1 MNSFLLAFL
10 PQCCS
15 AQPRMNILKPSA
27 KPVSSPSNC
36 LPGVFHHRGTEEQ
49 CLALSESLKSFYED
63 WLIFIVNLTRFRV
76 TRRPNSSCVCE
87 GLTWEGGTYPEC
99 DWHSPVS
106 WIPRWNLEKE
116 KERWTLAALSLSF
129 QTMKVMLTY
138 LTLKPRARTNS
149 YFLKLHVYQCFF
161 PTATRIINT
170 NCWFTELS
178 VLAGP
183 HRVTAT
189 GRG

>member
-15 AQPRMNILKPSA
+15 AQPRMNTLKPSA

-76 TRRPNSSCVCE
+76 TGRPNSSCV
-87 GLTWEGGTYPEC
+87 WEG
-99 DWHSPVS
+99 VS
-106 WIPRWNLEKE
+106 RGSYLRRQDLPWVW
-116 KERWTLAALSLSF
+116 
-129 QTMKVMLTY
+129 
-138 LTLKPRARTNS
+138 LTLSSGLDSETEFGKGEGEMNISSHISQLPDRESDVHTPHSQTKSQN
-149 YFLKLHVYQCFF
+149 KLVFPQVACLSVFFF
-161 PTATRIINT
+161 PQQQ
-170 NCWFTELS
+170 E
-178 VLAGP
+178 
-183 HRVTAT
+183 
-189 GRG
+189 